1 MTTLLPLCHPALHAQ
16 NMLQSDW
23 FSGYTATYIE
33 RDLRQVIKIQD
44 LSVCQRFVRL
54 CAGRNGQLL
63 NLDALAGETGIS
75 HTTARAWLS
84 VLESSYIVHLLPP
97 YYGNF
102 GKRLVKTPKLY
113 CIHQGL
119 TCWLPGIRSIEL
131 LADCG

>member
-75 HTTARAWLS
+75 HTTARA
-84 VLESSYIVHLLPP
+84 
-97 YYGNF
+97 
-102 GKRLVKTPKLY
+102 
-113 CIHQGL
+113 
-119 TCWLPGIRSIEL
+119 
-131 LADCG
+131 